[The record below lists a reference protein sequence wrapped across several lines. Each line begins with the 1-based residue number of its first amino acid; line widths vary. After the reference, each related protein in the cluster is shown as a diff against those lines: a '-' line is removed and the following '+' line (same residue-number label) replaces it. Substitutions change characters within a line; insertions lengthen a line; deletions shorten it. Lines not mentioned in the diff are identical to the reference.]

1 MDLSNKEK
9 IKILFREAFVPFLYY
24 HGIFFFTVTI
34 VGFILFGG
42 IDKNY
47 MICHMIGAGMTAFV
61 MCKTYTKD
69 IWWSTKKYTNNSRD
83 INKLLVLIFVVIV
96 IAFCLND
103 LLMYSPLI
111 KLSYSYENTSKI
123 FYTGGLIVEIIGNAI
138 LTPLAEEIIYRGII
152 FNKLNL
158 YMKKNISIILSA
170 LIFGLAHG
178 NIVQFVYAFVFGIIF
193 ACLVEKDKGIQIS
206 IILHMC
212 VNLFG
217 VLRTNFKFLN
227 FVFANNVALDVILKA
242 ILLVGCFFVVFIY
255 TKNND

>member
-1 MDLSNKEK
+1 
-9 IKILFREAFVPFLYY
+9 
-24 HGIFFFTVTI
+24 
-34 VGFILFGG
+34 
-42 IDKNY
+42 
-47 MICHMIGAGMTAFV
+47 MTAFV

-227 FVFANNVALDVILKA
+227 FIFANNVALDVILKV
-242 ILLVGCFFVVFIY
+242 ILLAGGFFVVFIY